1 MAEFAIPI
9 HKDTQE
15 GNLRGPATSMQEVP
29 AALDDAQA
37 APKALSPVELLT
49 LFCQNPP
56 SMDCLPA
63 KKGILLAEE
72 TVKLNRALKFFIG
85 TGRAEPLLAELNKDK
100 LDITIL
106 YFAARLWG
114 NPETGMEV
122 CKELGKTPPK
132 SSAGKLLHTLLKPL
146 SEKASFNFWSSLGET
161 PPMEVSRKLRM
172 NKPQPQKQVRKPLLK
187 AV

>member
-1 MAEFAIPI
+1 M
-9 HKDTQE
+9 Q
-15 GNLRGPATSMQEVP
+15 NGPSSEP
-29 AALDDAQA
+29 AGKAREAPSAPGDSQA
-37 APKALSPVELLT
+37 PSKALSPLELLT

-56 SMDCLPA
+56 SIDCLPA
-63 KKGILLAEE
+63 KKGMRLAEE
-72 TVKLNRALKFFIG
+72 TAKLQRALRFFMN
-85 TGRAEPLLAELNKDK
+85 TKRAVPLLAELNGEK

-122 CKELGKTPPK
+122 CRELEKIPPK
-132 SSAGKLLHTLLKPL
+132 SSAAKFLHALLKPL

-161 PPMEVSRKLRM
+161 PPMQASRKLRM
-172 NKPQPQKQVRKPLLK
+172 KKPREIAPKASLPRKPLLK